1 MSDVSED
8 FPGMIMFRLVFLW
21 AANYDELLLKKKKKV
36 LVITTLANN
45 DDYL

>member
-21 AANYDELLLKKKKKV
+21 AANYDELLLKKKKV

>member
-1 MSDVSED
+1 MFDVSED

-21 AANYDELLLKKKKKV
+21 AANYDELLLKKKKV

-45 DDYL
+45 DDDL

>member
-1 MSDVSED
+1 MFDVSED

-21 AANYDELLLKKKKKV
+21 AANYDDLLLKKKKV

>member
-1 MSDVSED
+1 MFDVSED

-21 AANYDELLLKKKKKV
+21 AANYDDLLLKEKKV